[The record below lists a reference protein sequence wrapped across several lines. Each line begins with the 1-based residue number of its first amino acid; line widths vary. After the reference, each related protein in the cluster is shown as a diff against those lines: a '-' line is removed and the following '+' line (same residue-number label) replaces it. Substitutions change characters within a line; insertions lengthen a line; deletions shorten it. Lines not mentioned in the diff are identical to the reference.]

1 MVLAACLGQDVPS
14 SRVSMLH
21 ACVQRVGT
29 KLTNQPLMNQG
40 RHIGSERPL
49 SEGLTL
55 LISVKRVIIFL
66 TRGGSLLLAVSTL
79 PISLLLSWVVLI
91 LISEDAA

>member
-1 MVLAACLGQDVPS
+1 MILAARLGQDVPS
-14 SRVSMLH
+14 SRVSMLR

-29 KLTNQPLMNQG
+29 KLTNQPLMNPG

-55 LISVKRVIIFL
+55 GVFFDFCEARHYFSNPR
-66 TRGGSLLLAVSTL
+66 RL
-79 PISLLLSWVVLI
+79 PSPCCLNPANFSPP
-91 LISEDAA
+91 